1 MSLRARPAAA
11 PPAGVP
17 SNTGSMYG
25 GAIDFKPNA
34 VLGPSVTTLPAPNPE
49 PTGVALL
56 PNSNSFEV
64 EFVLSKLS
72 ADTEADPQ
80 LKGNQDYTDRYALRV
95 RVKQLADFAE
105 RKNFVLNGVRKN
117 ILENSTR
124 TTIDSYVDSDALPQG
139 ETENGYQCGS
149 PQSSWYQV
157 SLLMKANWTVNG
169 LKNKTTAAA
178 GQAFEDP
185 KNVGLEEVA
194 ADFFGTEAN
203 KDFAIKGDAGT
214 VTNMGAKYLIT
225 DDKKKYKWAVKYQ
238 KTSESDTLELTATV
252 NRQ

>member
-34 VLGPSVTTLPAPNPE
+34 VLGPSVTTLPAPNPM

-105 RKNFVLNGVRKN
+105 RKNFVLNGVRNN
-117 ILENSTR
+117 ILEKSTR
-124 TTIDSYVDSDALPQG
+124 TTIDSYVDKDKLPQG

-157 SLLMKANWTVNG
+157 SLLMKAEWTVQD
-169 LKNKTTAAA
+169 LKEKPSVSFPTLA
-178 GQAFEDP
+178 DP

-225 DDKKKYKWAVKYQ
+225 DDKKKYKWAVKYK

-252 NRQ
+252 NRK